1 MRYVFSYDDLEVRDH
16 VRRVFDPQRL
26 MNPGKVFPSDGSKPS
41 HVPTPDG
48 HPRRQPRTAVVAAGG
63 GEGGRGA
70 RRPIPATKT
79 PSHTHNKT
87 PLTLHSPPP
96 PPPPPTAQHP

>member
-48 HPRRQPRTAVVAAGG
+48 HPRRQPRTAVVAVDEREGVGG
-63 GEGGRGA
+63 PPHPRLSP
-70 RRPIPATKT
+70 R
-79 PSHTHNKT
+79 
-87 PLTLHSPPP
+87 SPPP
-96 PPPPPTAQHP
+96 AHENAKTTRARPPPTSP

>member
-41 HVPTPDG
+41 HAPTPDG
-48 HPRRQPRTAVVAAGG
+48 HPRRQPRTAAVAGDHVWGWKRAPT
-63 GEGGRGA
+63 A
-70 RRPIPATKT
+70 CPAKRA
-79 PSHTHNKT
+79 PSTSNEKSAPT
-87 PLTLHSPPP
+87 RLCRPPP
-96 PPPPPTAQHP
+96 YLRP